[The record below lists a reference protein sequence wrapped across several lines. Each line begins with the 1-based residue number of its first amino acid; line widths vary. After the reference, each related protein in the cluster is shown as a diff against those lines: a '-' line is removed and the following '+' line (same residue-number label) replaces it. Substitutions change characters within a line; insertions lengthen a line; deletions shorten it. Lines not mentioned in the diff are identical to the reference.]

1 LSTGVGIADRSEVVI
16 ALDGSF
22 GGAYSDTTAL
32 LLGTVSKTPH
42 FHPLRVSAS
51 TGDPEFRVPLL
62 EVEDEIRQAC
72 KRWKVRELIADPF
85 RLNRTLQVLGAEGIT
100 VLEFPHTPTRLT
112 AATTDLY
119 SAAVNGRMT
128 HSGDKTLTD
137 HVMAATVIENDGG
150 LRLGKT
156 SRKRTAQKID
166 LASCLVMA
174 HSRTT
179 WLAGVKKKR
188 AYSF

>member
-1 LSTGVGIADRSEVVI
+1 
-16 ALDGSF
+16 
-22 GGAYSDTTAL
+22 
-32 LLGTVSKTPH
+32 
-42 FHPLRVSAS
+42 
-51 TGDPEFRVPLL
+51 
-62 EVEDEIRQAC
+62 
-72 KRWKVRELIADPF
+72 
-85 RLNRTLQVLGAEGIT
+85 
-100 VLEFPHTPTRLT
+100 
-112 AATTDLY
+112 
-119 SAAVNGRMT
+119 MT

-166 LASCLVMA
+166 LAACLVMA